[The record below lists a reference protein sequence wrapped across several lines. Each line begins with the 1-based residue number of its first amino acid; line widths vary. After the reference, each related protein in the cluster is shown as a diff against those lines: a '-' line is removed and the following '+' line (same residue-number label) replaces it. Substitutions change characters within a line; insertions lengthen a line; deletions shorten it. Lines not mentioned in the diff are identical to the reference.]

1 MHPEKSLLK
10 NDSSI
15 RMTEK
20 DEGRTANLFIKGYVT
35 NYKQLQKQ
43 DFIYMAVKGNRNLY
57 KAKIFLNYYLIIMS
71 EILTTAQKLHPS

>member
-35 NYKQLQKQ
+35 NYK
-43 DFIYMAVKGNRNLY
+43 
-57 KAKIFLNYYLIIMS
+57 
-71 EILTTAQKLHPS
+71 